1 MGSLSAAHPQ
11 HPEHS
16 EAVPRPAVVAD
27 DDDALGRA
35 EAGGDDQGAA
45 ALLDYEHL
53 LFALDH
59 PACVLKGVQSLRF
72 IVSVA
77 QELSG
82 KPIPEDLVYQ
92 PWKNP
97 DKQITFLT
105 FLLESPED
113 LVDFAASPNQIVRV
127 EERGHL

>member
-1 MGSLSAAHPQ
+1 MTMHWDVPKLAATIKELLP
-11 HPEHS
+11 S
-16 EAVPRPAVVAD
+16 
-27 DDDALGRA
+27 
-35 EAGGDDQGAA
+35 
-45 ALLDYEHL
+45 LDYEHL

-59 PACVLKGVQSLRF
+59 PACVLKGVQSLHF

>member
-1 MGSLSAAHPQ
+1 MTMHWDVPKLAATIKELLP
-11 HPEHS
+11 S
-16 EAVPRPAVVAD
+16 
-27 DDDALGRA
+27 
-35 EAGGDDQGAA
+35 
-45 ALLDYEHL
+45 LDYEHL

-127 EERGHL
+127 EEQGHL